1 MTKRNLIIIGTIV
14 LVLIFWRTLAAKNGI
29 VEVETQ
35 TVERKT
41 LIESLSASGEVMAE
55 KYASMYLPTGGK
67 IAAISVAEG
76 QVVKKGQGLISLD
89 KTLLDT
95 AYQQARAQ
103 LRKYEAT
110 VDYVHDQVKNHDKDE
125 TYLQKDTRTTAEA
138 NKDYYYDAFRA
149 AEYNL
154 KNATLTAPFDGVV
167 TSFSEGLAVGANV
180 LVTSPVFA
188 VIDPSTTYL
197 ETEVGESD
205 VVKIKL
211 NQKVIV
217 ELDAYPEE
225 TFDAEVTMIDFA
237 SVLTSSGGKAYKVKV
252 TLPENSDLKFKLGMS
267 GDARFVT
274 NQKDDVLLASQ
285 GAVIEENGK
294 SYVWIVT
301 NGQAT
306 QKEVVTGGS
315 SIDDIEITSGLS
327 GGEVIIVNPPTKVK
341 EGSKVK

>member
-125 TYLQKDTRTTAEA
+125 SFTQKETRTQAEVARDKAYRNLVKAQQNLAEA
-138 NKDYYYDAFRA
+138 VLRS
-149 AEYNL
+149 
-154 KNATLTAPFDGVV
+154 PFDGIVSQIV
-167 TSFSEGLAVGANV
+167 DIKPGINIIYTQSFIEVINPETIYFSVAADQTDVSKITLGQPADIVFDIDQDKSYSAEIIFVALTPKLDETSTV
-180 LVTSPVFA
+180 
-188 VIDPSTTYL
+188 
-197 ETEVGESD
+197 
-205 VVKIKL
+205 
-211 NQKVIV
+211 
-217 ELDAYPEE
+217 
-225 TFDAEVTMIDFA
+225 
-237 SVLTSSGGKAYKVKV
+237 YKVKLKV
-252 TLPENSDLKFKLGMS
+252 AEAENLVSNIKVGMT
-267 GDARFVT
+267 GDANFTISEKANALFVEEKFV
-274 NQKDDVLLASQ
+274 QQDKSGEYLLT
-285 GAVIEENGK
+285 GANKEKVNIETGIEGD
-294 SYVWIVT
+294 
-301 NGQAT
+301 G
-306 QKEVVTGGS
+306 VV
-315 SIDDIEITSGLS
+315 
-327 GGEVIIVNPPTKVK
+327 EVIGNVH
-341 EGSKVK
+341 EGQEIYDQP